1 MLNIYRYNLSE
12 DISKRILAFSKLYEY
27 EERNDYKE
35 KWELWCEEYND
46 LILSETERLT
56 QLGYEGDVI
65 DKMYRSSRYYFRK
78 KKLEKNI
85 PKKREQYIPLS
96 KLLLQ
101 NIDTYISENIKLVIK
116 PKDMFIQFCE
126 IHNELIQETVKEL
139 NEKGFTDR
147 DEIDCKIK
155 KTFKNRYFNL
165 THKSTK

>member
-12 DISKRILAFSKLYEY
+12 DLSKKILAFSKLYEF

-35 KWELWCEEYND
+35 KWELWCEENND
-46 LILSETERLT
+46 LILLESERLT
-56 QLGYEGDVI
+56 QLGYEGKI
-65 DKMYRSSRYYFRK
+65 LDKMFRASRYYFRK

-85 PKKREQYIPLS
+85 PKKRERYISLS
-96 KLLLQ
+96 KQLLQ
-101 NIDTYISENIKLVIK
+101 NIDTYINENIKLVIK

-126 IHNELIQETVKEL
+126 IYDELIKETIKEL

-147 DEIDCKIK
+147 EEIDCKIK